1 MVLSRRQTQCSN
13 ENIPIYLTQSYPYS
27 CESGL
32 PTQSLNLSHSN
43 KRKSSVSVMYCLQLI
58 VLIIVSFIAWKKN
71 SQLNDAV
78 SDLTIMNDELL
89 SQLQTLHSLEEEV
102 DEAQSMFSS
111 VKEKMKSIFPLRE
124 IEGIIV
130 DSADARKNLMTSFM
144 AAFDVQ
150 SFTINS
156 LRNNIRSEHHN
167 DLLTR

>member
-1 MVLSRRQTQCSN
+1 
-13 ENIPIYLTQSYPYS
+13 
-27 CESGL
+27 
-32 PTQSLNLSHSN
+32 
-43 KRKSSVSVMYCLQLI
+43 
-58 VLIIVSFIAWKKN
+58 
-71 SQLNDAV
+71 
-78 SDLTIMNDELL
+78 MNDELL